1 MRSTRQ
7 AFAAIVLAASFASL
21 YGGVFAG
28 LVADWASDDNA
39 SHGFLVLPVVGWLI
53 WQRRAALRLEPG
65 RPHAGGLVVAM
76 ASLLLLLA
84 GTFGAEVFV
93 TRVSMAAT
101 AAGIVVFLWG
111 WRHLRLLAFPFAFS
125 LLMIPPP
132 AILFNQIALPLQLL
146 ASRMGEAGLSMFH
159 VPVLREGNV
168 IVLANTTLQV
178 AEACSGIR
186 SLISLF
192 AFGAIYAY
200 VTDSRAWI
208 RAATVL
214 ATIPAAILANGAR
227 VAGTG
232 LAAHYYGRAG
242 AQGFFHTF
250 SGWLVFIVAIA
261 LLLATHRLLTVVVPR
276 GTSAAAPGS
285 AARAA

>member
-7 AFAAIVLAASFASL
+7 ALAAIALVASFVAL
-21 YGGVFAG
+21 YAGVFAA
-28 LVADWASDDNA
+28 LVRDWATDDNA
-39 SHGFLVLPVVGWLI
+39 SHGLLVLPVVGWLI
-53 WQRRAALRLEPG
+53 WQRRDVLRLESG
-65 RPHAGGLVVAM
+65 RPHAGGLLVVV
-76 ASLLLLLA
+76 ASLLLLML
-84 GTFGAEVFV
+84 GTLGAELFV
-93 TRVSMAAT
+93 TRASMAGT

-192 AFGAIYAY
+192 AFGAIYTY
-200 VTDSRAWI
+200 VTDSRAWV
-208 RAATVL
+208 RAATLL

-232 LAAHYYGRAG
+232 LAAHYYGRAA

-261 LLLATHRLLTVVVPR
+261 LVLATHRLLTAMAPR
-276 GTSAAAPGS
+276 RGSAAPWGS